1 MDRLLVVVF
10 DAESKAYEAKKA
22 LHELDREDIIT
33 VFDQAVV
40 ARNKDGSATVRQI
53 DGPTPVRTLGGTV
66 LGALIGLLG
75 GPVGVGLG
83 AGLGMAAGAAMDV
96 SNAQICEDFV
106 EDLREKL
113 TPEKFALVAEI
124 SEDSISPIDTRMEA
138 LGGTV
143 YRRALKEVKR
153 TFHDDNVAA
162 MKADRAQLTA
172 ERAKADAERKA
183 KLQEKINELDSKI
196 EARIERAKQRR
207 QAAEAQEKAKAAFL
221 QARAAVMKANAPK
234 KHVGPPA

>member
-1 MDRLLVVVF
+1 MNRLLVVVF
-10 DAESKAYEAKKA
+10 EAESKAYEAKKA

-53 DGPTPVRTLGGTV
+53 DGLSPVRTLDGTLLGG
-66 LGALIGLLG
+66 LIGLLG
-75 GPVGVGLG
+75 GPVGAGIGAGVGL
-83 AGLGMAAGAAMDV
+83 AAGAAMDV
-96 SNAQICEDFV
+96 SNAQICDDFV
-106 EDLREKL
+106 EDVREKL
-113 TPEKFALVAEI
+113 TPEKFALVAQI
-124 SEDSISPIDTRMEA
+124 NEDSTTPVDTRMEA

-172 ERAKADAERKA
+172 ERAKAHADRKA
-183 KLQEKINELDSKI
+183 KLQEKINDLDSKI

-207 QAAEAQEKAKAAFL
+207 QASEAQEKAKAEFL
-221 QARAAVMKANAPK
+221 QARAAVTKANAPK

>member
-1 MDRLLVVVF
+1 LLVVAF
-10 DAESKAYEAKKA
+10 DAESKAYEAKKV
-22 LHELDREDIIT
+22 LHELDREDVIT
-33 VFDQAVV
+33 IFDQAVV
-40 ARNKDGSATVRQI
+40 ARNADGSASVRPG
-53 DGPTPVRTLGGTV
+53 DDLTPVRTLAGTV

-75 GPVGVGLG
+75 GPVGAGVAAGVGL
-83 AGLGMAAGAAMDV
+83 AAGAAMDV
-96 SNAQICEDFV
+96 SNARICDDFV
-106 EDLREKL
+106 EEVREKL

-124 SEDSISPIDTRMEA
+124 SEDSTTPVDTRMEA

-153 TFHDDNVAA
+153 TYQDDNVAA

-172 ERAKADAERKA
+172 ERAKAHAERKI

-196 EARIERAKQRR
+196 EARLERAKQRR
-207 QAAEAQEKAKAAFL
+207 EAAQAQEKAKAEFL
-221 QARAAVMKANAPK
+221 QAKAAVMKANAPH

>member
-10 DAESKAYEAKKA
+10 DAESKAYEAKKV
-22 LHELDREDIIT
+22 LHELDREDIVT

-53 DGPTPVRTLGGTV
+53 DGPTPVRTLGGTL

-83 AGLGMAAGAAMDV
+83 VGLGMAAGAAMDV
-96 SNAQICEDFV
+96 GNAQICEDFV
-106 EDLREKL
+106 EDVREKL
-113 TPEKFALVAEI
+113 TPEKFALVADI
-124 SEDSISPIDTRMEA
+124 SEDSTIPVDDRMEA

-153 TFHDDNVAA
+153 AFHDDNVAA

-172 ERAKADAERKA
+172 ERAKADTDRKV

-196 EARIERAKQRR
+196 QARLERAKQRR
-207 QAAEAQEKAKAAFL
+207 EAAEAQEKAKVAFL
-221 QARAAVMKANAPK
+221 QARAAVMKANAPH
-234 KHVGPPA
+234 KHAGPPA

>member
-10 DAESKAYEAKKA
+10 EAESKAYEAKKA
-22 LHELDREDIIT
+22 LHELDKEDVIT

-40 ARNKDGSATVRQI
+40 ARNADGSASVRPG
-53 DGPTPVRTLGGTV
+53 DDLTPVRTLGGTL

-75 GPVGVGLG
+75 GPIGVGVG
-83 AGLGMAAGAAMDV
+83 AGVGLAAGAAMDV
-96 SNAQICEDFV
+96 SNSRICDDFV
-106 EDLREKL
+106 EDVREKL

-124 SEDSISPIDTRMEA
+124 GEDSTTPVDTRMEA

-153 TFHDDNVAA
+153 TYHDDNVAA

-172 ERAKADAERKA
+172 ERAKAHADRKV

-196 EARIERAKQRR
+196 EARLERAKQRR
-207 QAAEAQEKAKAAFL
+207 EAAEAQEKAKVEFL
-221 QARAAVMKANAPK
+221 RAKAAVMKANAPH
-234 KHVGPPA
+234 KHVGPAA

>member
-22 LHELDREDIIT
+22 LHELDREDVIT

-40 ARNKDGSATVRQI
+40 ARNADGSASVRQI
-53 DGPTPVRTLGGTV
+53 DDPTPVRTLAGTV

-75 GPVGVGLG
+75 GPVGAMAGAGVGL
-83 AGLGMAAGAAMDV
+83 AAGAAMDV
-96 SNAQICEDFV
+96 SNARICEDFV
-106 EDLREKL
+106 EDVREKL

-124 SEDSISPIDTRMEA
+124 SEDSTTPVDTHMEA

-153 TFHDDNVAA
+153 MFQDDNAAA

-172 ERAKADAERKA
+172 ERAKAHAERKV
-183 KLQEKINELDSKI
+183 KLQEKIDELDSKI
-196 EARIERAKQRR
+196 AARHERAKQRR
-207 QAAEAQEKAKAAFL
+207 EAAEAQEKAKAEFL
-221 QARAAVMKANAPK
+221 QARAAVMKANAPQ
-234 KHVGPPA
+234 KHVGPPE

>member
-10 DAESKAYEAKKA
+10 DAESKAYKAKKA
-22 LHELDREDIIT
+22 LHELDNEDVIT
-33 VFDQAVV
+33 IFDQAVV
-40 ARNKDGSATVRQI
+40 ARNADGSASVRPG
-53 DGPTPVRTLGGTV
+53 DDLTPVRTLAGTV

-75 GPVGVGLG
+75 GPVGAGVGAGVGL
-83 AGLGMAAGAAMDV
+83 ATGAAMDV
-96 SNAQICEDFV
+96 SNARICDDFV

-113 TPEKFALVAEI
+113 TQEKFALVAEI
-124 SEDSISPIDTRMEA
+124 SEDSTTPVDTRMEA

-153 TFHDDNVAA
+153 TYHDDNVAA

-172 ERAKADAERKA
+172 ERAKAHAERKI
-183 KLQEKINELDSKI
+183 KLQERINELDSKI
-196 EARIERAKQRR
+196 QARLERAKERR
-207 QAAEAQEKAKAAFL
+207 QAAEAQEKAKVEFL
-221 QARAAVMKANAPK
+221 RAKAAVMKANAPH

>member
-22 LHELDREDIIT
+22 LHELDREDVIT

-53 DGPTPVRTLGGTV
+53 DGPTPVRTLAGTV

-75 GPVGVGLG
+75 GPVGSGVGTAVGL
-83 AGLGMAAGAAMDV
+83 AAGAAMDV

-106 EDLREKL
+106 EDVREKL
-113 TPEKFALVAEI
+113 TPEKFALIAEI
-124 SEDSISPIDTRMEA
+124 SEDSTAPLDTRMEA
-138 LGGTV
+138 LGGMV

-153 TFHDDNVAA
+153 TFLDDNVAA

-172 ERAKADAERKA
+172 ERAKADAYWKV
-183 KLQEKINELDSKI
+183 KFQEKINELDSKI
-196 EARIERAKQRR
+196 EARLERAKQRR
-207 QAAEAQEKAKAAFL
+207 RAAEAQEKAKAEFF
-221 QARAAVMKANAPK
+221 QARAAVMKANPPH
-234 KHVGPPA
+234 KHVSPPA

>member
-1 MDRLLVVVF
+1 MDRMLVVIF

-22 LHELDREDIIT
+22 LHEMDREDIIT
-33 VFDQAVV
+33 VFDQGVV

-53 DGPTPVRTLGGTV
+53 DGLTPVRTLGGTL

-106 EDLREKL
+106 EDVREKL

-124 SEDSISPIDTRMEA
+124 SEDSISPVDTRMEA

-207 QAAEAQEKAKAAFL
+207 QAAEAQEKTKAKFL
-221 QARAAVMKANAPK
+221 QTRAAVMKAAAPK